1 MVHAETLQTLHP
13 AAGATAAVV
22 EFVGELRHAALPHEV
37 RHYAR
42 RHLLDTVGVMIAG
55 AGGEVATRAEAV
67 LAAVR
72 PAGRIPVPG
81 RARRADLIDA
91 AFLGG
96 TAAHG
101 IELDDGFRQGS
112 VHPGCVVVP
121 AVLALGYDRHADGRA
136 LMEAIVAGY
145 EAVIAIG
152 RACHPD
158 LRQRGF
164 HPTAAVGVFG
174 SVAAAGKMRGLSA
187 DALANA
193 LGLAASSAAGLFAF
207 VNGGGDI
214 KRLHAGHAAREGL
227 QAALLAEQ
235 GVEGPPDVIEAR
247 DGFMQA
253 FAFGR
258 ADKARAALASEA
270 SGQRGHSKSA
280 RAGHSPE
287 PGSSAR
293 VALASEASGQRGH
306 SKSARAGHSPEPGS
320 SARAA
325 LASEASGQRGHSKSA
340 RAIALPPAAP
350 FGITDC
356 YIKPYPCC
364 RHIQPAVEALIGL
377 INDEAIS
384 SDEVERIEVATYRIA
399 AEHAETGWDDFASA
413 QLSFP
418 YLMGLALKFR
428 AVKFEHFS
436 EQTRRDPA
444 FAAIARKLSV
454 TAPPDVDRLYPQLRP
469 ARVTVTTAR
478 GSFTRQADEA
488 LGSRIVPLDD
498 AGLTAKFF
506 DLVGPVLGAAGAKE
520 LGERLWS
527 LDEISDVAPLVE
539 AMAKPA

>member
-13 AAGATAAVV
+13 AAGATAAIV
-22 EFVGELRHAALPHEV
+22 EFVGELRHAALADEV

-55 AGGEVATRAEAV
+55 AGGDVATRAEAV
-67 LAAVR
+67 LSAAR
-72 PAGRIPVPG
+72 AAGRIPVPG
-81 RARRADLIDA
+81 RARRADVIDA

-121 AVLALGYDRHADGRA
+121 AALALGYDRRADGRA

-145 EAVIAIG
+145 ETVIAIG

-174 SVAAAGKMRGLSA
+174 SAAAAGKLRGLSP

-193 LGLAASSAAGLFAF
+193 FGLAASSAAGLFAF

-293 VALASEASGQRGH
+293 
-306 SKSARAGHSPEPGS
+306 
-320 SARAA
+320 
-325 LASEASGQRGHSKSA
+325 
-340 RAIALPPAAP
+340 AIALPPAAP

-377 INDEAIS
+377 LNDETIAN
-384 SDEVERIEVATYRIA
+384 DEVQRIEVATYRIA

-418 YLMGLALKFR
+418 YLMGLALKFH

-444 FAAIARKLSV
+444 FAAIARKLNV

-498 AGLTAKFF
+498 AGLKAKFL
-506 DLVGPVLGAAGAKE
+506 DLVGPVLGAARAKE

>member
-1 MVHAETLQTLHP
+1 MVHAEALSTLHP
-13 AAGATAAVV
+13 AAGATAAIVQ
-22 EFVGELRHAALPHEV
+22 FVGELRYATLPDEV

-55 AGGEVATRAEAV
+55 AGGDVATRAEAV
-67 LAAVR
+67 LAAAR

-81 RARRADLIDA
+81 RARRADVIDA

-174 SVAAAGKMRGLSA
+174 SAAAAGKLRGLSA
-187 DALANA
+187 DSLANA

-258 ADKARAALASEA
+258 A
-270 SGQRGHSKSA
+270 
-280 RAGHSPE
+280 E
-287 PGSSAR
+287 PGSR
-293 VALASEASGQRGH
+293 
-306 SKSARAGHSPEPGS
+306 
-320 SARAA
+320 
-325 LASEASGQRGHSKSA
+325 A

-377 INDEAIS
+377 ANDEAIA
-384 SDEVERIEVATYRIA
+384 SDEVQRIDVATYRIA

-444 FAAIARKLSV
+444 FAAIARKLTV
-454 TAPPDVDRLYPQLRP
+454 TAPADVDRLYPQLRP

-498 AGLTAKFF
+498 AGLTAKFL
-506 DLVGPVLGAAGAKE
+506 DLVGPVLGAARAKD

-527 LDEISDVAPLVE
+527 LDAISDVAALVE
-539 AMAKPA
+539 SMAKPA

>member
-1 MVHAETLQTLHP
+1 
-13 AAGATAAVV
+13 
-22 EFVGELRHAALPHEV
+22 
-37 RHYAR
+37 
-42 RHLLDTVGVMIAG
+42 
-55 AGGEVATRAEAV
+55 
-67 LAAVR
+67 
-72 PAGRIPVPG
+72 
-81 RARRADLIDA
+81 
-91 AFLGG
+91 
-96 TAAHG
+96 
-101 IELDDGFRQGS
+101 
-112 VHPGCVVVP
+112 
-121 AVLALGYDRHADGRA
+121 
-136 LMEAIVAGY
+136 MEAIVAGY

-174 SVAAAGKMRGLSA
+174 SAAAAGKLRGLSA
-187 DALANA
+187 DTLANA

-253 FAFGR
+253 FAFAR
-258 ADKARAALASEA
+258 ADKARA
-270 SGQRGHSKSA
+270 
-280 RAGHSPE
+280 
-287 PGSSAR
+287 
-293 VALASEASGQRGH
+293 VM
-306 SKSARAGHSPEPGS
+306 
-320 SARAA
+320 
-325 LASEASGQRGHSKSA
+325 
-340 RAIALPPAAP
+340 LPPSVP

-377 INDEAIS
+377 LNDETIAN
-384 SDEVERIEVATYRIA
+384 DEVQRIDVATYRIA

-418 YLMGLALKFR
+418 YLMGVALKFR

-454 TAPPDVDRLYPQLRP
+454 TAPADVDRLYPQLRP

-478 GSFTRQADEA
+478 GSFTRQAHEA

-498 AGLTAKFF
+498 AGLTAKFL
-506 DLVGPVLGAAGAKE
+506 DLAGPVLGAARAKE
-520 LGERLWS
+520 LGGQLWS
-527 LDEISDVAPLVE
+527 LDAISDVAPLVE
-539 AMAKPA
+539 SMAKPA

>member
-1 MVHAETLQTLHP
+1 MSHAEALHTLAP
-13 AAGATAAVV
+13 AAGATDALVRFAS
-22 EFVGELRHAALPHEV
+22 ELTYAALDDEV

-42 RHLLDTVGVMIAG
+42 RHLLDIVGVMIAG
-55 AGGEVATRAEAV
+55 APGDVASRAEAV
-67 LAAVR
+67 LAAMR
-72 PAGRIPVPG
+72 PAGGIPVPG

-112 VHPGCVVVP
+112 VHPGCTVVP
-121 AVLALGYDRHADGRA
+121 AVFSLGYARGASGKA
-136 LMEAIVAGY
+136 LIEAIVAGY
-145 EAVIAIG
+145 EIPIAIA

-164 HPTAAVGVFG
+164 HPTGACAVFG
-174 SVAAAGKMRGLSA
+174 AAVAAARLRGLTRQQMS
-187 DALANA
+187 DAM
-193 LGLAASSAAGLFAF
+193 GIAASSAAGLFAF
-207 VNGGGDI
+207 VNGGADI
-214 KRLHAGHAAREGL
+214 KRLHAGHASREGL

-235 GVEGPPDVIEAR
+235 GIEGPPDVIEAR

-258 ADKARAALASEA
+258 ADKAR
-270 SGQRGHSKSA
+270 
-280 RAGHSPE
+280 PI
-287 PGSSAR
+287 
-293 VALASEASGQRGH
+293 V
-306 SKSARAGHSPEPGS
+306 
-320 SARAA
+320 
-325 LASEASGQRGHSKSA
+325 
-340 RAIALPPAAP
+340 LPPTVP

-377 INDEAIS
+377 LNDETIAN
-384 SDEVERIEVATYRIA
+384 DEVQRIDVATYRIA

-418 YLMGLALKFR
+418 YLMGVALKFR
-428 AVKFEHFS
+428 AVKLEHFS

-454 TAPPDVDRLYPQLRP
+454 TAPADVDRLYPQLRP

-498 AGLTAKFF
+498 AGLKAKFS
-506 DLVGPVLGAAGAKE
+506 DLVGPVLGAARAKD

-527 LDEISDVAPLVE
+527 FDEIGDVAPLVE

>member
-1 MVHAETLQTLHP
+1 MVHAEALSTLHP
-13 AAGATAAVV
+13 AAGATAAIV
-22 EFVGELRHAALPHEV
+22 EFVGELRHAALPDEA

-55 AGGEVATRAEAV
+55 AAGDVASRAEAM

-174 SVAAAGKMRGLSA
+174 SAAAAGKLRGLSA

-258 ADKARAALASEA
+258 ADKAHSE
-270 SGQRGHSKSA
+270 
-280 RAGHSPE
+280 
-287 PGSSAR
+287 
-293 VALASEASGQRGH
+293 
-306 SKSARAGHSPEPGS
+306 

-325 LASEASGQRGHSKSA
+325 LASEASGQRGPSKSARAGHSPEPGSSA

-356 YIKPYPCC
+356 YIKPYPC
-364 RHIQPAVEALIGL
+364 
-377 INDEAIS
+377 
-384 SDEVERIEVATYRIA
+384 
-399 AEHAETGWDDFASA
+399 
-413 QLSFP
+413 
-418 YLMGLALKFR
+418 
-428 AVKFEHFS
+428 
-436 EQTRRDPA
+436 
-444 FAAIARKLSV
+444 
-454 TAPPDVDRLYPQLRP
+454 
-469 ARVTVTTAR
+469 
-478 GSFTRQADEA
+478 
-488 LGSRIVPLDD
+488 
-498 AGLTAKFF
+498 
-506 DLVGPVLGAAGAKE
+506 
-520 LGERLWS
+520 
-527 LDEISDVAPLVE
+527 
-539 AMAKPA
+539 

>member
-1 MVHAETLQTLHP
+1 MSHAEALQTLHP
-13 AAGATAAVV
+13 AASATDAIVD
-22 EFVGELRHAALPHEV
+22 FVGGLRYAALSDEV

-55 AGGEVATRAEAV
+55 AGGEVASRAEAV

-72 PAGRIPVPG
+72 PAGRVPVPG

-121 AVLALGYDRHADGRA
+121 AVVALGFERRSAGSA
-136 LMEAIVAGY
+136 LIEAIVAGY
-145 EAVIAIG
+145 EAEIAIG

-164 HPTAAVGVFG
+164 HPAAAVGVFG
-174 SVAAAGKMRGLSA
+174 AVMAAGKLRGLASA
-187 DALANA
+187 QLANA
-193 LGLAASSAAGLFAF
+193 LGIAASSAAGLFAF
-207 VNGGGDI
+207 VNGGADI
-214 KRLHAGHAAREGL
+214 KRLHAGHASREGL

-235 GVEGPPDVIEAR
+235 GIEGPPNVIETR

-258 ADKARAALASEA
+258 TNRMRAVS
-270 SGQRGHSKSA
+270 
-280 RAGHSPE
+280 
-287 PGSSAR
+287 
-293 VALASEASGQRGH
+293 
-306 SKSARAGHSPEPGS
+306 
-320 SARAA
+320 
-325 LASEASGQRGHSKSA
+325 
-340 RAIALPPAAP
+340 LPPDVP

-364 RHIQPAVEALIGL
+364 RHIQPAVEALAQL
-377 INDEAIS
+377 LTDEKIA
-384 SDEVERIEVATYRIA
+384 SDEVERIDVATYRIA
-399 AEHAETGWDDFASA
+399 AEHAETGWNDFASA

-418 YLMGLALKFR
+418 YLIGLALKFGTI
-428 AVKFEHFS
+428 KFEHFA
-436 EQTRRDPA
+436 EDVRRDPA
-444 FAAIARKLSV
+444 FAAIARKLTV
-454 TAPPDVDRLYPQLRP
+454 TAPPDIDRLYPQLRP

-498 AGLTAKFF
+498 AGLKAKFS
-506 DLVGPVLGAAGAKE
+506 DLVAPVLGAARAQE
-520 LGERLWS
+520 LLQRIWS
-527 LDEISDVAPLVE
+527 VDQIVDVAPLVE

>member
-1 MVHAETLQTLHP
+1 MVHTEALSTLHP
-13 AAGATAAVV
+13 AAGATAAIV
-22 EFVGELRHAALPHEV
+22 EFVGELRYAALPDEV

-55 AGGEVATRAEAV
+55 AGGDVATRAEAV
-67 LAAVR
+67 LAAAR

-81 RARRADLIDA
+81 RSRRADVIDA

-174 SVAAAGKMRGLSA
+174 SAAAAGKLRGLSA

-293 VALASEASGQRGH
+293 
-306 SKSARAGHSPEPGS
+306 
-320 SARAA
+320 
-325 LASEASGQRGHSKSA
+325 
-340 RAIALPPAAP
+340 AIALPPAAP

-377 INDEAIS
+377 VNDETIA
-384 SDEVERIEVATYRIA
+384 SDEVERIDVATYRIA

-444 FAAIARKLSV
+444 FAAIARKLTV
-454 TAPPDVDRLYPQLRP
+454 TGPPDVDRLYPQLRP

-498 AGLTAKFF
+498 AGLTAKFL
-506 DLVGPVLGAAGAKE
+506 DLVGPVLGAARAKD

-527 LDEISDVAPLVE
+527 LDAISDVAPLVE
-539 AMAKPA
+539 SMAKPA

>member
-1 MVHAETLQTLHP
+1 MVHAEALSTLHP
-13 AAGATAAVV
+13 AAGATAAIV
-22 EFVGELRHAALPHEV
+22 EFVGQLRHAALPDEV

-55 AGGEVATRAEAV
+55 AGGDVATRAEAV
-67 LAAVR
+67 LAAAR
-72 PAGRIPVPG
+72 PAGGIPVPG
-81 RARRADLIDA
+81 RARRADVIDA

-174 SVAAAGKMRGLSA
+174 SAAAAGKLRGLSA

-258 ADKARAALASEA
+258 ADKAR
-270 SGQRGHSKSA
+270 
-280 RAGHSPE
+280 
-287 PGSSAR
+287 
-293 VALASEASGQRGH
+293 

-320 SARAA
+320 SARA
-325 LASEASGQRGHSKSA
+325 
-340 RAIALPPAAP
+340 ITLPPAAA

-377 INDEAIS
+377 VNDEAIA
-384 SDEVERIEVATYRIA
+384 SDEVQRIDVATYRIA

-428 AVKFEHFS
+428 SVKFEHFS
-436 EQTRRDPA
+436 EQTRHDPA
-444 FAAIARKLSV
+444 FGAIARKLTV
-454 TAPPDVDRLYPQLRP
+454 TAPADIDRLYPQLRP

-498 AGLTAKFF
+498 AGLTAKFL
-506 DLVGPVLGAAGAKE
+506 DLVGPVLGAARAKE

-527 LDEISDVAPLVE
+527 LDAISDVAPLVE
-539 AMAKPA
+539 SMAKPA